1 MVIHYDISETAGFI
15 NWPYFFHAWGLTGK
29 PEAEKENLKAE
40 ALDMLDTWNGRYRT
54 HAVLVVEEA
63 NSVGDDII
71 VDGNRIPFLR
81 QQTPSV
87 EGGPNLCLADFI
99 RPLEKGI
106 PDKLGIFATTVD
118 SAAVS
123 SCTDD
128 CYCSMMAQTLADR
141 LAEATAE
148 LLHMQVRREI
158 WGYAPDESITVGDML
173 VGCYQGI
180 RPAVGYPSIP
190 DTGINFLID
199 SIVGMRQIGI
209 RLTESGMMIPHAS
222 VSGFMFA
229 HPESRY
235 FDIGRIGTDQLADYA
250 RRRGLPVST
259 MKKFLES

>member
-1 MVIHYDISETAGFI
+1 
-15 NWPYFFHAWGLTGK
+15 
-29 PEAEKENLKAE
+29 
-40 ALDMLDTWNGRYRT
+40 
-54 HAVLVVEEA
+54 
-63 NSVGDDII
+63 
-71 VDGNRIPFLR
+71 
-81 QQTPSV
+81 
-87 EGGPNLCLADFI
+87 
-99 RPLEKGI
+99 
-106 PDKLGIFATTVD
+106 
-118 SAAVS
+118 
-123 SCTDD
+123 
-128 CYCSMMAQTLADR
+128 MMAQTLADR

-173 VGCYQGI
+173 VGRYQGI